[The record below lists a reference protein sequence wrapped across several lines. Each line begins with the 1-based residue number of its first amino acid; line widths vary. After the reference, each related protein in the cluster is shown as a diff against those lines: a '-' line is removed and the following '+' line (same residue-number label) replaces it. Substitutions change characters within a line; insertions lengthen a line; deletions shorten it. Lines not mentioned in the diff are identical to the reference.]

1 MENIVLKVPFG
12 EFGDIG
18 DVLKRVLLG
27 LLHCKIFLNHATRA
41 KDAFHAFATYGVVN
55 TTQA

>member
-18 DVLKRVLLG
+18 DVLKRALLG
-27 LLHCKIFLNHATRA
+27 FLYRKIFLNHATRA
-41 KDAFHAFATYGVVN
+41 KDTFHAFAPYGVVDV
-55 TTQA
+55 T